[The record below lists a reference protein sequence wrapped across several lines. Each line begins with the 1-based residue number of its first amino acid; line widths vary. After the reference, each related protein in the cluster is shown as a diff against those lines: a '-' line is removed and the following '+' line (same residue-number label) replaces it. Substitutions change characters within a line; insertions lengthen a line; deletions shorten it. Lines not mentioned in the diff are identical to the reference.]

1 MKQDQYIKSAQI
13 LKKTKISKATF
24 YRFISFLCRLYP
36 QLTDY
41 FTEDLNLEETVLF
54 YSKVILGETEQ
65 ETYDKCLKNE
75 YPNTWIYNFTG
86 NASGH
91 EFNRRYRTLTARMKL
106 KSQQKLK
113 GLSMEILLDSTVD
126 LVEFVQLKNREERDA
141 MNDIEGKNTTPSTE
155 EAKKEEHICNL
166 IIRRVSDCIQKFSKI
181 DEDGATYL
189 NYLFGFID
197 YNELRTNISTKNW
210 RKFNRPRPNRERPG
224 FRIDYMARIYDFLPL
239 CLQYE
244 LFYSDNVE
252 TIINKLKS
260 NL

>member
-13 LKKTKISKATF
+13 LKKIKISNATF
-24 YRFISFLCRLYP
+24 YRFISFLCQLYP
-36 QLTDY
+36 QLIGY
-41 FTEDLNLEETVLF
+41 FTEDLNLEETVLL
-54 YSKVILGETEQ
+54 YSKVILGETEK
-65 ETYDKCLKNE
+65 ETYAKCLQNE

-113 GLSMEILLDSTVD
+113 GLNMEVLLESTVD

-141 MNDIEGKNTTPSTE
+141 MNDIEGKNTMSSTE
-155 EAKKEEHICNL
+155 EAKKEEYICNL
-166 IIRRVSDCIQKFSKI
+166 IVHRVSDCIQKFSKI
-181 DEDGATYL
+181 DVDGGMYL
-189 NYLFGFID
+189 YYLLGFID
-197 YNELRTNISTKNW
+197 YNELRSSISTKNW
-210 RKFNRPRPNRERPG
+210 RKFNKLRPNRERPG

-244 LFYSDNVE
+244 LFYSDNIE
-252 TIINKLKS
+252 TVINKLKS
-260 NL
+260 KL